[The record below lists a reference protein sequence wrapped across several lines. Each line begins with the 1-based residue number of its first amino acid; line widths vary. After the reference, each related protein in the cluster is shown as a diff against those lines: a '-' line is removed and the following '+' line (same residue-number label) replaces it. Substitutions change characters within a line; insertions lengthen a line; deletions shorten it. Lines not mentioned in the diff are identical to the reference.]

1 MIANRPH
8 RPLADLDSTA
18 PPNIGEWQ
26 AWRAAKTLR
35 SRSRCC
41 EVEENI
47 GRRNGTITGSIKDHS
62 EVREAERSRTKT
74 FNEPT

>member
-8 RPLADLDSTA
+8 RPLADLTSPFSTA

-47 GRRNGTITGSIKDHS
+47 RR
-62 EVREAERSRTKT
+62 
-74 FNEPT
+74 